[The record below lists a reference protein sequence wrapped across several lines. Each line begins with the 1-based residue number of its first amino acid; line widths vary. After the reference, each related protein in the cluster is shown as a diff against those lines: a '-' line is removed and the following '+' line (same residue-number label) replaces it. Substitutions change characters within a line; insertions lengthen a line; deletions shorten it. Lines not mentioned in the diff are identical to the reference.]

1 MFSLLYVAS
10 LVLGP
15 PSVLYLF
22 YSVNIE
28 FVNKP
33 TIVTNLPPHPN
44 YAGQNYRDQNY
55 NGQKHTDQSY
65 TDQKYT
71 DQKYSDQNETK
82 YILTWC
88 EAYGGYQYGWWF
100 GQDKFR

>member
-1 MFSLLYVAS
+1 MFSLLSVAS

-33 TIVTNLPPHPN
+33 KIVTNLSPHPN
-44 YAGQNYRDQNY
+44 YAGQNYTDQNF
-55 NGQKHTDQSY
+55 NGQKHTDQ
-65 TDQKYT
+65 KYT
-71 DQKYSDQNETK
+71 DQNETK

-88 EAYGGYQYGWWF
+88 EAYGGYQYGWGF

>member
-1 MFSLLYVAS
+1 MFSLLSVAS

-15 PSVLYLF
+15 PSLLYLF

-44 YAGQNYRDQNY
+44 YAGQNYTDQNY
-55 NGQKHTDQSY
+55 NGQKHTDQ
-65 TDQKYT
+65 KYT
-71 DQKYSDQNETK
+71 DQNETK

-88 EAYGGYQYGWWF
+88 EAYGGYQYGWGF

>member
-1 MFSLLYVAS
+1 MFSLLSVAS

-15 PSVLYLF
+15 PSLLYLF

-33 TIVTNLPPHPN
+33 TIVANLPPHPN
-44 YAGQNYRDQNY
+44 YAGQNYTDQNY
-55 NGQKHTDQSY
+55 NGQKHTDQ
-65 TDQKYT
+65 KYT
-71 DQKYSDQNETK
+71 DQNETK

-88 EAYGGYQYGWWF
+88 EAYGGYQYGWGF

>member
-1 MFSLLYVAS
+1 MFSLLSVAS

-15 PSVLYLF
+15 PSLLYLF

-33 TIVTNLPPHPN
+33 TIVTNLPPHAN
-44 YAGQNYRDQNY
+44 YAGQNYTDQNY
-55 NGQKHTDQSY
+55 NGQKHTDQ
-65 TDQKYT
+65 KYT
-71 DQKYSDQNETK
+71 DQNETK

-88 EAYGGYQYGWWF
+88 EAYGGYQYGWGF